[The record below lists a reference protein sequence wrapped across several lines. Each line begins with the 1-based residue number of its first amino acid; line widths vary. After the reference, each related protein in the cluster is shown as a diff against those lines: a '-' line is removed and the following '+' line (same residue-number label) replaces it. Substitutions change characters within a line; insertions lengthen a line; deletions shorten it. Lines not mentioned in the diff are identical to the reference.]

1 MQLWKKSHPSEDG
14 EALRKIGHR
23 EARIPR
29 GSTLDQESDTSQPAR
44 WFALQM
50 IARHEKRVAQHLSQ
64 REIECY
70 LPLYRSERKWR
81 DGSRVTLDL
90 PLFPGYLFIR
100 IRRNERG
107 NVLAVPGALAVV
119 GGTGGEPAS
128 LPDSTVDALRTG
140 LQLVPAQPHPP
151 LTAGLRVRIRR
162 GALTGF
168 EGIVVRSKNS
178 CRVILTLDHIMQSY
192 AVEVGVD
199 DLEPLTPMD
208 FERTVLSQMALCGA
222 WGD

>member
-23 EARIPR
+23 EAELQV
-29 GSTLDQESDTSQPAR
+29 GSTLNQWSDVAQPAR

-70 LPLYRSERKWR
+70 LPLYRSERKWS

-90 PLFPGYLFIR
+90 PLFSGYLFVR

-107 NVLAVPGALAVV
+107 NVLAVPGVLAVV
-119 GGTGGEPAS
+119 YGTGREPAS
-128 LPDSTVDALRTG
+128 IPDSTIDGLRTG
-140 LQLVPAQPHPP
+140 LQLVRAQPHPL
-151 LTAGLRVRIRR
+151 LTAGRRVRIRG

-168 EGIVVRSKNS
+168 EGIVLRSKKS

-192 AVEVGVD
+192 AVEVGMD

-208 FERTVLSQMALCGA
+208 FERTDLSQMALCRA
-222 WGD
+222 